1 MNESDLDIFVQGA
14 KNYFAQIA
22 DEELS
27 LGTAYLV
34 ENRVPAARDYT
45 GVISISGRYKGIVYF
60 TAPRDLLG
68 HMLIWLGE
76 QNTSEEFLT
85 DLVGEVANTIAGNAR
100 SELGEEFEISVPF
113 VLKGAPS
120 EISLPRRDR
129 SFVVPL
135 NWRGQEAAIVVCLS
149 K

>member
-22 DEELS
+22 DEELT

-45 GVISISGRYKGIVYF
+45 GVISISGRYRGIVYF

-68 HMLIWLGE
+68 RMLVWLGE

-85 DLVGEVANTIAGNAR
+85 D
-100 SELGEEFEISVPF
+100 
-113 VLKGAPS
+113 
-120 EISLPRRDR
+120 
-129 SFVVPL
+129 
-135 NWRGQEAAIVVCLS
+135 
-149 K
+149 

>member
-1 MNESDLDIFVQGA
+1 M
-14 KNYFAQIA
+14 
-22 DEELS
+22 
-27 LGTAYLV
+27 
-34 ENRVPAARDYT
+34 
-45 GVISISGRYKGIVYF
+45 
-60 TAPRDLLG
+60 
-68 HMLIWLGE
+68 
-76 QNTSEEFLT
+76 
-85 DLVGEVANTIAGNAR
+85 GEVANTIAGNAR